1 MSPRRTASRAIRRAV
16 LPLFVFLL
24 GLGSPADAGDLA
36 EEARAREAQTLI
48 ERLAAFAEAKQKDEI
63 ERSLPRLVKLHNE
76 LTSTSVRADLLKA
89 AARILGDEDLGGVRS
104 SMATALG
111 QVNDPPGAWKV
122 LKGFL
127 PSVKDEA
134 SGPFPLAVIQAVGA
148 LAPDAALA
156 TLLALMEKA
165 ADTNVS
171 RYAIQALG
179 KYGWSKQRV
188 KVLGQLLDHLKRVRP
203 GVGGGQAGKAG
214 GEAARVRYNFLRTT
228 LVVAL
233 DELTGQK
240 FADVDR
246 WLDAHKEN
254 RKALDKLFT
263 FER

>member
-1 MSPRRTASRAIRRAV
+1 M
-16 LPLFVFLL
+16 
-24 GLGSPADAGDLA
+24 
-36 EEARAREAQTLI
+36 REAQTLI
-48 ERLAAFAEAKQKDEI
+48 ERLAALAEAKQKDAL
-63 ERSLPRLVKLHNE
+63 ERSLPRFVKLHNE
-76 LTSTSVRADLLKA
+76 LTSKSARAELLKA
-89 AARILGDEDLGGVRS
+89 AARILGDEDLGGVRITT
-104 SMATALG
+104 ATALG
-111 QVNDPPGAWKV
+111 QVNDPAGAWKV
-122 LKGFL
+122 LKGYL

-156 TLLALMEKA
+156 VLLPLMEKA

-188 KVLGQLLDHLKRVRP
+188 KVLGDLLDYLKRVRP

-240 FADVDR
+240 LGDVDK
-246 WLDAHKEN
+246 WLEAHKEN
-254 RKALDKLFT
+254 KKTLEKLFT